1 MNVDKSFKSIP
12 QRNSDEN
19 DTLKTTTEIKK
30 TSLYSIAHLIQTQM
44 KEKRKN
50 NFIIFRVSDEQKK
63 FIQTHAKKNEM
74 SSSAFVRNTF
84 IQVIKTYSNE
94 ARV

>member
-1 MNVDKSFKSIP
+1 
-12 QRNSDEN
+12 
-19 DTLKTTTEIKK
+19 
-30 TSLYSIAHLIQTQM
+30 M